1 VNQLAKRTIHLVSLA
16 RDAVVESR
24 SFAGRPAI
32 AAKKIKRL
40 IQDSV
45 NKVEDGSVAV
55 TQSGALQMP
64 HNR

>member
-1 VNQLAKRTIHLVSLA
+1 VNQLAKNTNSTLSLV
-16 RDAVVESR
+16 RDVAVAVR
-24 SFAGRPAI
+24 SFAGRSAL
-32 AAKKIKRL
+32 AAKDIKHL

-45 NKVEDGSVAV
+45 NRVEDGSVAV